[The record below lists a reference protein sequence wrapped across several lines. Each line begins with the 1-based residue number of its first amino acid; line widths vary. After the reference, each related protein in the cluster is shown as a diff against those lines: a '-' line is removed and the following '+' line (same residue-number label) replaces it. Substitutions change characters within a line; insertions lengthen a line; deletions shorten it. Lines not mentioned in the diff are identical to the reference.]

1 MTKEELIKRI
11 EEDIEA
17 QYEWSDI
24 DDRDEAI
31 ENVKMCYIVGYI
43 RSDLNEDEFLAL
55 MKELGDDIKD
65 MTELRSKREQNAK
78 QRAYREAYKARKKA
92 KKAAEKAAKNLHKEE
107 K

>member
-1 MTKEELIKRI
+1 MTKEELLKRI

-24 DDRDEAI
+24 NDREEAI
-31 ENVKMCYIVGYI
+31 ENVKMCYVVEYVK
-43 RSDLNEDEFLAL
+43 SELDEEDFLAL

-65 MTELRSKREQNAK
+65 MTELRYKREQRAK
-78 QRAYREAYKARKKA
+78 QKAFREVYKARKKA
-92 KKAAEKAAKNLHKEE
+92 MQNKEKVVNKVFKEE